1 MACTCSSY
9 NLAGLC
15 RDCDGSLGGI
25 KEVYIALHKDVASV
39 TLNSAG
45 TEISAITMN
54 SGTTFYKYQLR
65 KNTSSLTKTLNV
77 ADNGNTYVTSELN
90 LVLGKMETKKRIEMC
105 ALSKEE
111 TAVIVLDANGKY
123 WYLGFDE
130 GVTAS
135 AGTGET
141 GTNRTDNNQYTIT
154 LQDMSK
160 EYPFEVPASVVEG
173 LDKVEPSN

>member
-1 MACTCSSY
+1 MACSCT
-9 NLAGLC
+9 NLTLAGLC

-25 KEVYIALHKDVASV
+25 KEVYIALHKNIASV
-39 TLNSAG
+39 TLNSAA
-45 TEISAITMN
+45 TEISAITMT
-54 SGTTFYKYQLR
+54 SGASFYKYELR

-77 ADNGNTYVTSELN
+77 KDNGETYVSSELA
-90 LVLGKMETKKRIEMC
+90 LVLGKMETKKRIEMS

-123 WYLGFDE
+123 WYLGFNE

-141 GTNRTDNNQYTIT
+141 GTNRSDNNQYTIN
-154 LQDMSK
+154 LQDISAD
-160 EYPFEVPASVVEG
+160 YPYEVPASVIADLDIVEAT
-173 LDKVEPSN
+173 N